1 LLDLGIDNRNSWFV
15 DVFFVV
21 THFHLFPKS
30 FGEILQKFAARELH
44 LSLTQ
49 GRWKHESWG
58 YPVVDASPGA
68 ELWVWFMESQ
78 TK

>member
-1 LLDLGIDNRNSWFV
+1 MELFNIMICYI
-15 DVFFVV
+15 VV

-30 FGEILQKFAARELH
+30 FGEILQKFSARELH

-68 ELWVWFMESQ
+68 ELWVWFMENQ

>member
-1 LLDLGIDNRNSWFV
+1 V
-15 DVFFVV
+15 VCCCVFVV

-30 FGEILQKFAARELH
+30 FGEILQKFATRELH